1 MSEQSIKKQL
11 QDAVKASMRAKEKD
25 RLIVLRMILAEF
37 KQVEIDRRIELDHTE
52 ELTILDMMEKQRKD
66 SMMQFE
72 QANRPEL
79 VEKELYEIGVIK
91 EFKPPAMTDAEVKA
105 EIDSAIAE
113 VGASSIKDMG
123 KVMAILKPKLQGRA
137 DMGVVSKKIKSQL
150 A

>member
-72 QANRPEL
+72 QANRPR
-79 VEKELYEIGVIK
+79 IP
-91 EFKPPAMTDAEVKA
+91 F
-105 EIDSAIAE
+105 
-113 VGASSIKDMG
+113 AS
-123 KVMAILKPKLQGRA
+123 GRPTNA
-137 DMGVVSKKIKSQL
+137 L
-150 A
+150 